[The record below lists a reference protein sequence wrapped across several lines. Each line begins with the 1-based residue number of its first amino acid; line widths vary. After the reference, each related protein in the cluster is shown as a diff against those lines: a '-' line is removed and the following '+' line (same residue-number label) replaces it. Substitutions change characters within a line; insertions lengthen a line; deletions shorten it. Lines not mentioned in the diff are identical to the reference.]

1 MTRGQ
6 VVDRGCGNGSNSLV
20 HRDRSYRCCARWWKG
35 ANLGELTTTGLPVPP
50 GFVVTADAYLN
61 AVSKSGARDRL
72 ALLRSGLNVDDP
84 TSLTETHQAA
94 RELILATP
102 IPAETDAIENAYRR
116 LGDNV
121 AVAVRS
127 SGTTEDAGD
136 SSFAGMNASFTNVIG
151 LRNVLA
157 RIKDC
162 WASTVASGCWPI
174 GPSNIWAR
182 NRRLR

>member
-1 MTRGQ
+1 MEAIRWFTEIGLTD
-6 VVDRGCGNGSNSLV
+6 VALV
-20 HRDRSYRCCARWWKG
+20 GGKG

-102 IPAETDAIENAYRR
+102 SRP
-116 LGDNV
+116 
-121 AVAVRS
+121 
-127 SGTTEDAGD
+127 
-136 SSFAGMNASFTNVIG
+136 
-151 LRNVLA
+151 
-157 RIKDC
+157 
-162 WASTVASGCWPI
+162 
-174 GPSNIWAR
+174 
-182 NRRLR
+182 RLRTQSRTRTAASETMSPSRCGRQERPRMPATARLPE